1 MEDCN
6 LRDHLLRP
14 DAERRSPFF
23 AGTLWRAAIDRRLS
37 LLHFARLTYS
47 LWLLDAAF
55 GRRERPAQFSLF
67 THGDVVIYT
76 AASDPEK
83 PQSTDARCL
92 AQLARIRQSTDFN
105 ATEREHRFLQ
115 YVVEETLAGR
125 GNRIKAYTV
134 AVEVFGRDSTF
145 DPQND
150 PIVRIAASHLRRSLE
165 RYYLTAGKSDPMI
178 IEIPKGGYVPSFS
191 ERASPDA
198 GAAETPTMLPP
209 APGQIDASPASAVYP
224 SDDIRAQLERI
235 LSSEEFHG
243 GARGATL
250 LSYIVEETLAG
261 RAERIKGHSI
271 AIEVF
276 KRSESFTQDDPVVRI
291 EAARLRRA
299 LERYYLVAGQHDALR
314 IEVPKGGYA
323 PTFRWN
329 NLVPAEPDSAAVP
342 NVSMPAP
349 RRRWRFGAFLVA
361 GVVAVATAILGYSMT
376 GRSGLLSASPVEAVP
391 VPDGPTLVIA
401 PFANLGEGPNADIY
415 TDGLTEE
422 LLTALPRFKEIK
434 VFGRE
439 TSKSL
444 PPGVDV
450 SQVRHELG
458 ARYLL
463 AGGVRTSG
471 SRIRVTARLVETS
484 DGAILWSEDYD
495 NDLQSRDLFAIQ
507 SDVASKVATA
517 VAQPYGIIAQADAAN
532 PPPDDLGAY
541 RCTLRFYDYRAELSV
556 ERHAEVRACLES
568 AVARYPTYATAW
580 AMLSIVYVDEERFSF
595 NPKPSALTAMQRAL
609 HAARRGTQLDP
620 GNTRGRQALMTA
632 LFFNGQYA
640 EAMRTGEQAL
650 AMNPNDTELLGE
662 FATRLAMGGQWR
674 RGAELLDRAIT
685 LNPGG
690 GGYYYGARALAAYM
704 LGDYPAAAAGIKQA
718 DLQKFPLFHAVA
730 AVIYADAGMPH
741 EARRAGETFMR
752 MRPDFIHNIQAELTT
767 RNYTPKDQ
775 LRLVSG
781 LRKAGLPVPEGVE
794 AAIARA
800 AADARPR

>member
-1 MEDCN
+1 M
-6 LRDHLLRP
+6 R
-14 DAERRSPFF
+14 
-23 AGTLWRAAIDRRLS
+23 
-37 LLHFARLTYS
+37 
-47 LWLLDAAF
+47 LLDAAF
-55 GRRERPAQFSLF
+55 GRKRPAQFSLF
-67 THGDVVIYT
+67 THGGVVIHT

-83 PQSTDARCL
+83 PQSTGARCL
-92 AQLARIRQSTDFN
+92 AQLARIRQSADFD

-125 GNRIKAYTV
+125 GGRIKAYTV

-165 RYYLTAGKSDPMI
+165 RYYLTAGKSDPI
-178 IEIPKGGYVPSFS
+178 VISIPKGGYVPTFS
-191 ERASPDA
+191 ERGLPED
-198 GAAETPTMLPP
+198 GDAAESSTPTMAALEQ
-209 APGQIDASPASAVYP
+209 ARSDASSVAARRPPGPV
-224 SDDIRAQLERI
+224 DVRAQLERI
-235 LSSEEFHG
+235 ISSEEFHG
-243 GARGATL
+243 GGRGAAL
-250 LSYIVEETLAG
+250 LSYIVEETLSG
-261 RAERIKGHSI
+261 RAERIKGRSI
-271 AIEVF
+271 ATEVF
-276 KRSESFTQDDPVVRI
+276 KRDESFTQDDPVVRI

-299 LERYYLVAGQHDALR
+299 LERYYLVAGQNDSLR
-314 IEVPKGGYA
+314 IEVPKGGYG

-329 NLVPAEPDSAAVP
+329 NPVPSEADRASVP
-342 NVSMPAP
+342 NMSEPAP
-349 RRRWRFGAFLVA
+349 LRRRRYWAFLVA
-361 GVVAVATAILGYSMT
+361 GVVAVAAAILGYSMI
-376 GRSGLLSASPVEAVP
+376 GRSGPLSASPADAVP

-401 PFANLGEGPNADIY
+401 PFANLGEGSNAVIY

-444 PPGVDV
+444 PPDVDV
-450 SQVRHELG
+450 SQVRDELG

-471 SRIRVTARLVETS
+471 SRIRVTARLVDAS
-484 DGAILWSEDYD
+484 DGVILWSEDYD
-495 NDLQSRDLFAIQ
+495 DDLQSRDLFAIQ

-541 RCTLRFYDYRAELSV
+541 RCTLSFYDYRAELSV

-580 AMLSIVYVDEERFSF
+580 AMLSIVYLDEERFRF
-595 NPKPSALTAMQRAL
+595 NSRSGAPTAMQRAL

-674 RGAELLDRAIT
+674 RGAELLDRAIA

-690 GGYYYGARALAAYM
+690 GGYYYGARAFAAYM

-730 AVIYADAGMPH
+730 AVIYADAGMPD

-775 LRLVSG
+775 LRLVAG

>member
-1 MEDCN
+1 MIN
-6 LRDHLLRP
+6 
-14 DAERRSPFF
+14 
-23 AGTLWRAAIDRRLS
+23 
-37 LLHFARLTYS
+37 
-47 LWLLDAAF
+47 
-55 GRRERPAQFSLF
+55 PAPSE
-67 THGDVVIYT
+67 
-76 AASDPEK
+76 AEK

-92 AQLARIRQSTDFN
+92 AQLARIRQSADFDATD
-105 ATEREHRFLQ
+105 REHRFLQ

-125 GNRIKAYTV
+125 GGRIKAYTV

-165 RYYLTAGKSDPMI
+165 RYYLTAGKSDPI
-178 IEIPKGGYVPSFS
+178 VIGIPKGGYVPTFS
-191 ERASPDA
+191 ERVSPDA
-198 GAAETPTMLPP
+198 DAAESSMPTIQAP
-209 APGQIDASPASAVYP
+209 APGSTDASSISAFP
-224 SDDIRAQLERI
+224 PPGPDDVRAQLERI
-235 LSSEEFHG
+235 VSSKEFHG
-243 GARGATL
+243 GGRGATL
-250 LSYIVEETLAG
+250 LRYVVEETLAG
-261 RAERIKGHSI
+261 RAEQIKGYSI

-276 KRSESFTQDDPVVRI
+276 KRDENFTQDDPVVRI

-299 LERYYLVAGQHDALR
+299 LERYYLVAGQNDPLR

-323 PTFRWN
+323 PAFGWTN
-329 NLVPAEPDSAAVP
+329 PVLAESDRAAVP
-342 NVSMPAP
+342 DASKPAARG
-349 RRRWRFGAFLVA
+349 RRRYGASLLVA
-361 GVVAVATAILGYSMT
+361 GVVAVAAAILGYST
-376 GRSGLLSASPVEAVP
+376 IGVPGWPSALRVDTVP

-401 PFANLGEGPNADIY
+401 PFANLGEGANADLY
-415 TDGLTEE
+415 TDGVTEE

-444 PPGVDV
+444 PPDVDV
-450 SQVRHELG
+450 SQVRDELG

-471 SRIRVTARLVETS
+471 SRIRVTARLLDAS

-495 NDLQSRDLFAIQ
+495 NDLQSADLFAIQ

-517 VAQPYGIIAQADAAN
+517 VAQPYGIIARADAAN

-556 ERHAEVRACLES
+556 QRHAEVRACLES
-568 AVARYPTYATAW
+568 AVAGYPTYATAW
-580 AMLSIVYVDEERFSF
+580 AMLSIVYLDEERFSF
-595 NPKPSALTAMQRAL
+595 NPKPSAPTAMERAL
-609 HAARRGTQLDP
+609 QAARRGIQLDP

-650 AMNPNDTELLGE
+650 AMNPNDTELLAE
-662 FATRLAMGGQWR
+662 FATRLAMGGQWQ
-674 RGAELLDRAIT
+674 RGAELLDRAIA

-690 GGYYYGARALAAYM
+690 GGYYHGTRALAAYM
-704 LGDYPAAAAGIKQA
+704 LGDYPAAVAGIKQA

-730 AVIYADAGMPH
+730 AVIYAEAGMPDV
-741 EARRAGETFMR
+741 ARQAGETFVR
-752 MRPDFIHNIQAELTT
+752 MRPDFIPNIQAELTT

-781 LRKAGLPVPEGVE
+781 LRKAGLTIPEGVE
-794 AAIARA
+794 AAIGRAA
-800 AADARPR
+800 AADAQPR

>member
-1 MEDCN
+1 M
-6 LRDHLLRP
+6 
-14 DAERRSPFF
+14 
-23 AGTLWRAAIDRRLS
+23 G
-37 LLHFARLTYS
+37 
-47 LWLLDAAF
+47 
-55 GRRERPAQFSLF
+55 G
-67 THGDVVIYT
+67 VVIHA
-76 AASDPEK
+76 AASDADEA
-83 PQSTDARCL
+83 QFTDARCL
-92 AQLARIRQSTDFN
+92 AQLARIRQSAEFDATD
-105 ATEREHRFLQ
+105 REHRFLQ

-125 GNRIKAYTV
+125 GGRIKAYTV

-150 PIVRIAASHLRRSLE
+150 PIVRVAASHLRRSLE
-165 RYYLTAGKSDPMI
+165 RYYLTAGKSDPI
-178 IEIPKGGYVPSFS
+178 VIGIPKGGYVPTFS
-191 ERASPDA
+191 ERGSPEAD
-198 GAAETPTMLPP
+198 AAESSMPTRQVPTPGPR
-209 APGQIDASPASAVYP
+209 DASSASAIP
-224 SDDIRAQLERI
+224 PLGPDDVRAQLERI
-235 LSSEEFHG
+235 VSSKEFHG
-243 GARGATL
+243 GGRGAVL
-250 LSYIVEETLAG
+250 LRYVVEETLAG
-261 RAERIKGHSI
+261 RAERIRGYSI
-271 AIEVF
+271 AIEAF
-276 KRSESFTQDDPVVRI
+276 KRDESFTQDDPVVRI

-299 LERYYLVAGQHDALR
+299 LERYYLVAGQNDPIR
-314 IEVPKGGYA
+314 IEVPKGGYG

-329 NLVPAEPDSAAVP
+329 NPVLAEPDWAAVP
-342 NVSMPAP
+342 SVSEPATRG
-349 RRRWRFGAFLVA
+349 RRRYGAFLVA
-361 GVVAVATAILGYSMT
+361 GVLVVATAIVGYSMI
-376 GRSGLLSASPVEAVP
+376 GRPGSPSALPADTVP

-401 PFANLGEGPNADIY
+401 PFANLGEGPNAEVY
-415 TDGLTEE
+415 TDGVTEE

-444 PPGVDV
+444 PPDVDV
-450 SQVRHELG
+450 SQVRDELG

-471 SRIRVTARLVETS
+471 SRIRVTARLLDAS

-517 VAQPYGIIAQADAAN
+517 VAQPYGIIAQTDAAN

-541 RCTLRFYDYRAELSV
+541 RCTLRFYGYRAELSV

-580 AMLSIVYVDEERFSF
+580 AMLSIVYLDEERFSF
-595 NPKPSALTAMQRAL
+595 NPKSSAPTAMKRAL
-609 HAARRGTQLDP
+609 HAARRGIQLDA
-620 GNTRGRQALMTA
+620 GNTRGRQALMTV

-662 FATRLAMGGQWR
+662 FATRLAMGGQWH
-674 RGAELLDRAIT
+674 RGAELLDRAIA

-690 GGYYYGARALAAYM
+690 GGYYHGTRALAAYM
-704 LGDYPAAAAGIKQA
+704 LGDHQAAVAGIKQA

-730 AVIYADAGMPH
+730 AVIYADAGMPD
-741 EARRAGETFMR
+741 EARRAGETFMH
-752 MRPDFIHNIQAELTT
+752 MRPDFILNIQAELTT

-781 LRKAGLPVPEGVE
+781 LRKAEVPIPEGVE

-800 AADARPR
+800 AADAQPH